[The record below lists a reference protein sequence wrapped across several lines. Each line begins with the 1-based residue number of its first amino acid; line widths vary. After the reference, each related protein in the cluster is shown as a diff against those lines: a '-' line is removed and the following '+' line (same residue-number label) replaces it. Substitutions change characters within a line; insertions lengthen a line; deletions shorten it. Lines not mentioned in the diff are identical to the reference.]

1 MNAVALET
9 NAAAGPRRRWALWT
23 GRILSALPIL
33 IMLLSAS
40 MKFMPS
46 PQMVDQFAGKFGYRE
61 GTLLVLGVL
70 ELSCAALYAIPRTAV
85 LGAVLVTGYLGGAIA
100 THVRIGDP
108 GFVVPLA
115 LSVAAWGGLYM
126 RDKRLRA
133 LLPLRSAHRVSH

>member
-1 MNAVALET
+1 MNAVAFET

-23 GRILSALPIL
+23 GWILSALPIL

-40 MKFMPS
+40 MKLIPS
-46 PQMVDQFAGKFGYRE
+46 AQMVDQFTGKFGYRE
-61 GTLLVLGVL
+61 GMLLVLGVL

-85 LGAVLVTGYLGGAIA
+85 LGAVLVTGYLGGAVA

-115 LSVAAWGGLYM
+115 LGVAAWGGLYM
-126 RDKRLRA
+126 RDERLRA
-133 LLPLRSAHRVSH
+133 LLPLRSTHRVSP